1 MQKRWLLIIFII
13 PLIFTSGCW
22 ELREINDTAVTT
34 GFGVDLN
41 AQEGISF
48 SVQLAQPTAPGES
61 GTDNSQSL
69 VFIGSGTTITEAA
82 RKTLLFLPHM
92 PLWSH
97 SNSIILGEKMARNDL
112 SVLIDF
118 LSRNRNVRPEIIML
132 VALQTTPEEILKIP
146 LPLRRF
152 SGKNFGNLLKIQ
164 ETQLGIY
171 VPITMSEFISKLAI
185 PGIEPAVP
193 QVAVVQEGKK
203 EKLILQGMAV
213 FKGPQMVGSLN
224 ETESRGY
231 RWLNSTINHGGIV
244 VINSPIN
251 KEDSITLEISQ
262 FQHKTRPQ
270 LNQGKLKMNI
280 EVETNLT
287 FYEQDGTGEL
297 LNLEMSKLMEEL
309 ARQEIE
315 KEISACIIKSQ
326 SLQSD
331 ILGWGRTV
339 NRYQPEEWQRLGSE
353 WPSIFPGVESEIR
366 VKTKITR
373 ANLSIKSFEFK

>member
-1 MQKRWLLIIFII
+1 MRKSLLLIIFII
-13 PLIFTSGCW
+13 PLIFISGCW
-22 ELREINDTAVTT
+22 EKREINDTAVTT
-34 GFGVDLN
+34 GFGADLN
-41 AQEGISF
+41 AQEQISF

-61 GTDNSQSL
+61 GTDNSQSK
-69 VFIGSGTTITEAA
+69 VFTASGTTITEAA
-82 RKTLLFLPHM
+82 RKTLLFLPQM

-97 SNSIILGEKMARNDL
+97 SNAFIIGEKMARKDVSL
-112 SVLIDF
+112 MTDF
-118 LSRNRNVRPEIIML
+118 LSRNRNVRPEVIML
-132 VALQTTPEEILKIP
+132 VALQTTPGEVLKIP

-171 VPITMSEFISKLAI
+171 VPVTLNDFISKLSI
-185 PGIEPAVP
+185 PGVEPAVP
-193 QVAVVQEGKK
+193 QVAIVKEEKK

-224 ETESRGY
+224 EMESRGY
-231 RWLNSTINHGGIV
+231 RWLNSTVNHGGI
-244 VINSPIN
+244 IIIRSPIN
-251 KEDSITLEISQ
+251 NEDTITLEINQ

-270 LNQGKLKMNI
+270 LNQGKLKMEI
-280 EVETNLT
+280 DVETELV
-287 FYEQDGTGEL
+287 FYEQNGTGEL

-331 ILGWGRTV
+331 ILGWGRSV
-339 NRYQPEEWQRLGSE
+339 NRYQPEEWKWLGSE

-366 VKTKITR
+366 VKTKIIR